1 MFSWVKALDAFFER
15 SKVRY
20 LGLGLLLAWVYCTWF
35 SDGIFPTGDAT
46 AFSTLRDSLAFSA
59 IGLIAMVFR
68 RNKEKPLGARS
79 ILCGA
84 VVMSATTF
92 SFFVFDDPALLFAA
106 SALGGLASALLW
118 VGWGELFCRIDPTI
132 TESCIPSSLAA
143 FVVASLAVQ
152 LLPTPVSGVI
162 SALFP
167 LLSCV
172 MLLLCNS
179 TQPEDFAFKT
189 PREPFSS
196 MFPSLGK
203 LALCSMVCSIATGFV
218 ATSVIPESTLFTN
231 YGYLPF
237 YIAGGVVAGAV
248 SLFTIHHAS
257 RLDFSSL
264 YDWAIPLI
272 VASLCCYAMNDS
284 LFNTTALVLACSAA
298 LYVEVLFLVIFA
310 RITAYGFCLP
320 SETFGIFR
328 AVAQLGFMLSGIIS
342 AWVVASGEPH
352 LPLCLLLICVC
363 VVMLPLFMHL
373 QKRFET
379 SPLRGYEMGEAP
391 ASSSTAGQII
401 QEPEPDATIRI
412 VTDFKLSAREAEVLG
427 YLGKG
432 RSVPYMR
439 EAMVLSKSTIE
450 THIKH
455 IYAKTGVHSKQEL
468 LDLIETY

>member
-15 SKVRY
+15 SKIRY

-35 SDGIFPTGDAT
+35 SVGIFPAGDEAAHT
-46 AFSTLRDSLAFSA
+46 TLRDSLAFSA
-59 IGLIAMVFR
+59 IGLVALVFR
-68 RNKEKPLGARS
+68 RNKEKPLGPSA
-79 ILCGA
+79 ILCA
-84 VVMSATTF
+84 AIIVTATTF
-92 SFFVFDDPALLFAA
+92 AFFVFDNPAVLLVA

-118 VGWGELFCRIDPTI
+118 VGWGEIFCRIDPTI
-132 TESCIPSSLAA
+132 TESCIPSSLLA
-143 FVVASLAVQ
+143 FVVASLVVY
-152 LLPTPVSGVI
+152 LLPAPVSGI
-162 SALFP
+162 LSALFP

-179 TQPEDFAFKT
+179 TQPEDFSFQT

-196 MFPSLGK
+196 VFPSLVK

-218 ATSVIPESTLFTN
+218 TTSVTPEITLFDAS
-231 YGYLPF
+231 GYLPA

-264 YDWAIPLI
+264 YEWAIPLI
-272 VASLCCYAMNDS
+272 VASLCCYAMDS
-284 LFNTTALVLACSAA
+284 EVLNTIALVLACSAA
-298 LYVEVLFLVIFA
+298 LYAEVLFLVIFA
-310 RITAYGFCLP
+310 RITAIGFCLP

-328 AVAQLGFMLSGIIS
+328 AAAQLGFMLSGILS
-342 AWVVASGEPH
+342 MWVVASGIQH
-352 LPLCLLLICVC
+352 LPICLVLICIS

-373 QKRFET
+373 QRRFEA
-379 SPLRGYEMGEAP
+379 AP
-391 ASSSTAGQII
+391 I
-401 QEPEPDATIRI
+401 QEESKSALPAHNTSTPQDEETDAISRI
-412 VTDFKLSAREAEVLG
+412 VADFKLSAREAEVLG

-439 EAMVLSKSTIE
+439 ETMVLSKSTIE
-450 THIKH
+450 THIRH
-455 IYAKTGVHSKQEL
+455 IYSKTGVHSKQEL